1 MAGYYNSQADRRHA
15 SLAQLD
21 RASGYGPEGQGF
33 EFSTAHQPEPKGSGF
48 FLRSVFDVTVY
59 KTANYMVKITILV
72 IVDKAILYRLFQKKI
87 IKMKRIILY

>member
-33 EFSTAHQPEPKGSGF
+33 EFSTARQKEIPDFQVS
-48 FLRSVFDVTVY
+48 
-59 KTANYMVKITILV
+59 
-72 IVDKAILYRLFQKKI
+72 LFYFHTK
-87 IKMKRIILY
+87 